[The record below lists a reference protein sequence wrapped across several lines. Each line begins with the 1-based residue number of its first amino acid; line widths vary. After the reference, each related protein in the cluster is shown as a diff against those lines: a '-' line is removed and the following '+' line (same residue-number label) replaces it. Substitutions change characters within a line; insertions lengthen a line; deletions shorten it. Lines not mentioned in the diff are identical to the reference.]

1 MCKFQLNK
9 KKTKKKTKAW
19 DAREILWKYHQ

>member
-9 KKTKKKTKAW
+9 KKKKQEKTKAW
-19 DAREILWKYHQ
+19 DAREILWKYH